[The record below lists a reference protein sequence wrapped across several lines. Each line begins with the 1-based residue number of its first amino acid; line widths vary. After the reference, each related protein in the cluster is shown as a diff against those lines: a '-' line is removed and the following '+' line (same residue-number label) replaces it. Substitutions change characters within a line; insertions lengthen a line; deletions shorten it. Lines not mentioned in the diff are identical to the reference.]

1 MLKASPAAGS
11 LFLTAYSGQAPS
23 IEFLKFLDKN
33 CLAGI
38 VLFADNCQNHAA
50 LKDSILCIQKHSD
63 NRALIS
69 IDQEGGRVCR
79 LRGSPVEYRSAA
91 EYAAL
96 AEGGPEALQRAL
108 EVYEKE
114 FTAAAQYLAD
124 LGVNFLL
131 GPVCDLK
138 LWSGETALEGRTFGS
153 DPDVASEFV
162 KTTVRICR
170 EHGLACCLKHAPG
183 LGRLLADPHEK
194 LGASA
199 MSLEQFENVDSLPF
213 KAGVAAGADSLMS
226 SHFLAPKFDDLPV
239 TCSNKIVKELIRN
252 TLSDSIALLSDDLN
266 MGALSQYGSFDK
278 IVAQCVG
285 AGHDLLLTRDLQTAK
300 LGVAALDRALE
311 SGDVSRQRLSEAQSR
326 INRLKRKTSAPMFR
340 KP

>member
-1 MLKASPAAGS
+1 MLKESPAAGS
-11 LFLTAYSGQAPS
+11 LFMTAYSGQAPS

-50 LKDSILCIQKHSD
+50 LKDSILSIQEHSE
-63 NRALIS
+63 NRALIA
-69 IDQEGGRVCR
+69 IDQEGGRVSR

-138 LWSGETALEGRTFGS
+138 LWNGETALESRTFGS
-153 DPDVASEFV
+153 DPEVASEFV

-183 LGRLLADPHEK
+183 LGRVSADPHEK
-194 LGASA
+194 LGVSA

-226 SHFLAPKFDDLPV
+226 SHFLAPEFDDIPV
-239 TCSNKIVKELIRN
+239 TLLNPGTWRKSPSPDPLHRSGRSGGKPLPRWGRKRRESEPRPRTPGLR
-252 TLSDSIALLSDDLN
+252 IASPV
-266 MGALSQYGSFDK
+266 SPFP
-278 IVAQCVG
+278 
-285 AGHDLLLTRDLQTAK
+285 
-300 LGVAALDRALE
+300 GVPEDPR
-311 SGDVSRQRLSEAQSR
+311 
-326 INRLKRKTSAPMFR
+326 TC
-340 KP
+340 